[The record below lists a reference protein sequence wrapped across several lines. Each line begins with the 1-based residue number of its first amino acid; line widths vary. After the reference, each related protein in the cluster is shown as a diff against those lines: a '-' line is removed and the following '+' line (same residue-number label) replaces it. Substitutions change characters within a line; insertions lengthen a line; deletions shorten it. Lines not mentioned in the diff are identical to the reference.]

1 MDVDAAA
8 SGDRSLMERIH
19 ASDRSA
25 LDELLRKHWAPLVA
39 YAERLLPNRDDAE
52 DVVQETM
59 LRVWRNRAHWTPTER
74 LRSLLFRITR
84 NLAINERRR
93 GRVRERY
100 RDDAANRAAAPRV
113 DTPLHLLE
121 REELRAAVAHALEAV
136 PPRRREVF
144 VLAWYHGHSY
154 REIAEIMD
162 ISPQT
167 VANQMSAALED
178 LRRLLRP
185 QIALMMHGQPRLVRE
200 DDGLSLH

>member
-1 MDVDAAA
+1 
-8 SGDRSLMERIH
+8 MERIH
-19 ASDRSA
+19 VSDRSA
-25 LDELLRKHWAPLVA
+25 LDELLHKHWAPLVA
-39 YAERLLPNRDDAE
+39 YAERLLYNRDDAE

-74 LRSLLFRITR
+74 LRSFLFRITR

-100 RDDAANRAAAPRV
+100 RADTAHHAPEPRV
-113 DTPLHLLE
+113 ETPLHLLE

-144 VLAWYHGHSY
+144 VLAWYHGHTY

-185 QIALMMHGQPRLVRE
+185 HIALMTRGQLRLVRE
-200 DDGLSLH
+200 GDTAAAATPPL